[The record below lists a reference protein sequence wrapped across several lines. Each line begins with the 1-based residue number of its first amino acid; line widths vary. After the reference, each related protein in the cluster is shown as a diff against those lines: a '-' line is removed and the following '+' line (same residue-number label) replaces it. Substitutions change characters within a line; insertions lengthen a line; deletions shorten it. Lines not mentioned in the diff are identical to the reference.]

1 MRGQVCKM
9 HAPSKAGGLV
19 YLGMIMSK
27 QTNQDIKQLR
37 AIGHKLKPVVT
48 IAGTG
53 LSQGVYSELERAL
66 VDHELIK
73 VKLAAGSRENR
84 AALAQELCDRTGAA
98 LVQSIGNVVVI
109 LRRSANP
116 DPRLS
121 NLVRAV

>member
-48 IAGTG
+48 IAGNG

-109 LRRSANP
+109 LRRSASP

-121 NLVRAV
+121 NLVRAL